1 MRYYFKR
8 KDDGAEITLALA
20 YMLNPIILAEE
31 YILERHD
38 QA

>member
-20 YMLNPIILAEE
+20 YMLNPVVLAEE
-31 YILERHD
+31 YTLERNE
-38 QA
+38 